1 MTNNDI
7 LRRLRYTF
15 DLADTKIVSIFGL
28 IGTEIDTAEVTSWLK
43 KDDDPW
49 FKSCSDIKMASFL
62 NGFIVARRGKKDGS
76 APIAEKQLDNNM
88 VLRKLKIAM
97 DFKSDDIQAVLQLA
111 GLTISDHELS
121 ALFRKKGHK
130 HYRECKDQI
139 LRNFLEGLRLKH
151 RP

>member
-7 LRRLRYTF
+7 LRRLRYIF

-28 IGTEIDTAEVTSWLK
+28 VGSEIDSAEVTAWLK

-49 FKSCSDIKMASFL
+49 FKSCSDVKLATFL
-62 NGFIVARRGKKDGS
+62 NGFIITRRGKKEGPT
-76 APIAEKQLDNNM
+76 PIAEKQLDNNL
-88 VLRKLKIAM
+88 VLKKLKIAL
-97 DFKSDDIQAVLQLA
+97 DFKSDDIQAILQSA

-121 ALFRKKGHK
+121 ALFRKKGHR

-139 LRNFLEGLRLKH
+139 LRNFLEGLRLKY

>member
-7 LRRLRYTF
+7 LRRLRYIF

-28 IGTEIDTAEVTSWLK
+28 VGGEIDTAEVTAWLK

-49 FKSCSDIKMASFL
+49 FKSCSDVKLATFL
-62 NGFIVARRGKKDGS
+62 NGFIITRRGKKEGPT
-76 APIAEKQLDNNM
+76 PIAEKQLDNNL
-88 VLRKLKIAM
+88 VLKKLKIAL
-97 DFKSDDIQAVLQLA
+97 DFKSDDIQAILQSA

-121 ALFRKKGHK
+121 ALFRKKGHR

-139 LRNFLEGLRLKH
+139 LRNFLEGLRLKY